1 MSDDCIKVSELY
13 NLEETIAAEL
23 FGGVEYP
30 WEVLPKISAFIVKLG
45 NSLPEDIYEKR

>member
-23 FGGVEYP
+23 FGGDRKSV
-30 WEVLPKISAFIVKLG
+30 V
-45 NSLPEDIYEKR
+45 